1 MSSRS
6 TILACLLAL
15 LLAVAAPLAAAD
27 APLEDALQRFEGSF
41 HWDAARGEHVFS
53 DRPGLAALLGPAPEQ
68 RLAELAACIDD
79 PRPGRATLDG
89 KAVSL
94 GVMCYQA
101 LRLLAYV
108 EQPDW
113 PGHIGPLA
121 TPAERRTARAAW
133 QAVLGEGAY
142 VLH

>member
-1 MSSRS
+1 MSSPLK
-6 TILACLLAL
+6 ILPCLLAL
-15 LLAVAAPLAAAD
+15 LLAAAASVEAAD
-27 APLEDALQRFEGSF
+27 APLEDALLRFEGSF
-41 HWDAARGEHVFS
+41 RWDAARGEHVFS
-53 DRPGLAALLGPAPEQ
+53 DRPRLAALLGPSPEQ

-79 PRPGRATLDG
+79 PRLAQATLDG

-94 GVMCYQA
+94 GGMCYQA

-108 EQPDW
+108 EKPDW

-121 TPAERRTARAAW
+121 TPAERRAARAAW
-133 QAVLGEGAY
+133 QDALDEGAY

>member
-6 TILACLLAL
+6 TILTCLLAL
-15 LLAVAAPLAAAD
+15 LLAAAAPAAAAD

-41 HWDAARGEHVFS
+41 RWDAARGEHDFS
-53 DRPGLAALLGPAPEQ
+53 DRPGLAALLGAAPEQ
-68 RLAELAACIDD
+68 RLPELAACIDD
-79 PRPGRATLDG
+79 PRPARATLDG

-121 TPAERRTARAAW
+121 TPAERRAARAAW
-133 QAVLGEGAY
+133 QAVLEEGAY